1 MWILALKGL
10 TLHLLTMKTVMCYWK
25 FTLLLLYYY
34 VQLFP
39 FLLLPAAVIFV
50 IDSTNIER
58 ISEAHEELAK
68 LMAEKRLK
76 DALLLIFA
84 NKQVHVCL
92 KKPFFFMIS
101 SIVLQL
107 QYYMQKRAFREAA
120 WPSGQRSGLAIR
132 WSRVRVPVWP
142 LAGFVLG
149 RPEFKFSATL
159 VNSQLVA
166 FCQLGFL
173 ILLCCI

>member
-92 KKPFFFMIS
+92 NNLFYMIS

-107 QYYMQKRAFREAA
+107 QYYMQKRALIAH
-120 WPSGQRSGLAIR
+120 IR
-132 WSRVRVPVWP
+132 YIKILTRLEGFAKCRLVSQVMCVAENFNSPNISRR
-142 LAGFVLG
+142 
-149 RPEFKFSATL
+149 
-159 VNSQLVA
+159 
-166 FCQLGFL
+166 
-173 ILLCCI
+173 

>member
-1 MWILALKGL
+1 
-10 TLHLLTMKTVMCYWK
+10 MKTVMCYWK

-92 KKPFFFMIS
+92 NNLFYMIS

-107 QYYMQKRAFREAA
+107 QYYMQKRALIAH
-120 WPSGQRSGLAIR
+120 IR
-132 WSRVRVPVWP
+132 YIKILTRLEGFAKCRLFSQVMCVAENFNSPNISRR
-142 LAGFVLG
+142 
-149 RPEFKFSATL
+149 
-159 VNSQLVA
+159 
-166 FCQLGFL
+166 
-173 ILLCCI
+173 

>member
-92 KKPFFFMIS
+92 KQPFFFHD
-101 SIVLQL
+101 
-107 QYYMQKRAFREAA
+107 F
-120 WPSGQRSGLAIR
+120 
-132 WSRVRVPVWP
+132 
-142 LAGFVLG
+142 
-149 RPEFKFSATL
+149 
-159 VNSQLVA
+159 
-166 FCQLGFL
+166 
-173 ILLCCI
+173 

>member
-1 MWILALKGL
+1 MHPLLEKILDPPL
-10 TLHLLTMKTVMCYWK
+10 MMCYWK

-92 KKPFFFMIS
+92 KTFFFS
-101 SIVLQL
+101 
-107 QYYMQKRAFREAA
+107 
-120 WPSGQRSGLAIR
+120 
-132 WSRVRVPVWP
+132 
-142 LAGFVLG
+142 
-149 RPEFKFSATL
+149 
-159 VNSQLVA
+159 
-166 FCQLGFL
+166 
-173 ILLCCI
+173 

>member
-39 FLLLPAAVIFV
+39 FFLLPAAVIFV

-92 KKPFFFMIS
+92 KKPFFFMIF

-107 QYYMQKRAFREAA
+107 QYYIQKRA
-120 WPSGQRSGLAIR
+120 LVTHIR
-132 WSRVRVPVWP
+132 YIKILTQLEGFAKCRLFSQALCVAENFNSPNISRR
-142 LAGFVLG
+142 
-149 RPEFKFSATL
+149 
-159 VNSQLVA
+159 
-166 FCQLGFL
+166 
-173 ILLCCI
+173 